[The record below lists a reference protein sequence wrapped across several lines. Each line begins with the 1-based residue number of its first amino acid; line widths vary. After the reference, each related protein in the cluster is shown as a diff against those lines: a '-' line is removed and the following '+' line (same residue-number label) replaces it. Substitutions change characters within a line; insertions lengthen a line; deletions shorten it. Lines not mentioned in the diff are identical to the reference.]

1 MNETMSNTNSPLCS
15 QQELLPYV
23 RAVASGLDAELVSEI
38 PHGGRD
44 AELGRSRGR
53 PCSLRRRDGRTLRRQ
68 FVLGTLQKVAIV
80 PA

>member
-53 PCSLRRRDGRTLRRQ
+53 PC
-68 FVLGTLQKVAIV
+68 
-80 PA
+80 